1 MRKSST
7 RWPLLLLCVF
17 LAFAAVACG
26 TNTPFSNTTAV
37 PTVPPG
43 ENIYVLDGYS
53 LQGNSDIG
61 RHIVAFHPGS
71 ANPTALI
78 SLPSGLTSLDHRTLY
93 TAVPQNGQTVIS
105 VINTQTG
112 TTVRSFTIAGTY
124 TTSAYSYDNAVVSST
139 GQWLALR
146 QYSSAT
152 NMTTIAFVDTKAG
165 KRTETINLSGDYTL
179 DAISPGGQ
187 ALYLLQKLY
196 DTPGHYY
203 VRVYDIGNH
212 QLVDTPIVDKEASNP
227 SGDPNMSGTAI
238 TRQMLADGTQA
249 FTLYIDARHNLAFIH
264 VLPLNDQVQPP
275 IARCI
280 DLPTS
285 KDVNLLR
292 YYTLA
297 LSKDGSTLYAA
308 NGALG
313 VVVNIKLSTNGP
325 LNIYDD
331 QIVSTKHFDPG
342 TVTLS
347 SNDKS
352 RKLYNGAALSPDQNT
367 LYFTG
372 LQGIWAINTED
383 LSVRN
388 HYLTQQA
395 LTGMGLSGDGKTL
408 YAVDPTNGITL
419 VDTASGQAQQ
429 VIQGQIHAPWGIE
442 WITD

>member
-1 MRKSST
+1 MQKKLT
-7 RWPLLLLCVF
+7 RWPLLLLCMF
-17 LAFAAVACG
+17 LAFVATACG

-53 LQGNSDIG
+53 PQGSTDTG

-71 ANPTALI
+71 ANPTAFI
-78 SLPSGLTSLDHRTLY
+78 SLPSGLTSIDHRTLY

-112 TTVRSFTIAGTY
+112 TTIRSFTIPGTY

-146 QYSSAT
+146 QYTSAT
-152 NMTTIAFVDTKAG
+152 NLTTIALVDTQAG
-165 KRTETINLSGDYTL
+165 KRIQTINLSGDYTL
-179 DAISPGGQ
+179 DAISPGGK
-187 ALYLLQKLY
+187 ALYLLQKLN

-203 VRVYDIGNH
+203 VRVYDIANN
-212 QLVDTPIVDKEASNP
+212 QLVETPIVDKEASNP
-227 SGDPNMSGTAI
+227 AGDPNMSGIAI
-238 TRQMLADGTQA
+238 TRQMLTDGTEA
-249 FTLYIDARHNLAFIH
+249 FTLYIDTRHNLAFIH
-264 VLPLNDQVQPP
+264 ILPLNDQVQPP

-280 DLPTS
+280 DLPIS
-285 KDVNLLR
+285 KSIDLLR
-292 YYTLA
+292 YYTLT

-313 VVVNIKLSTNGP
+313 VVVNIKINTGDP
-325 LNIYDD
+325 LNIYNDT
-331 QIVSTKHFDPG
+331 IVSTKHFDPG
-342 TVTLS
+342 TFTMS

-352 RKLYNGAALSPDQNT
+352 RMLYNGAALSADQST

-372 LQGIWAINTED
+372 MQGIWAINTAD

-395 LTGMGLSGDGKTL
+395 LTGMGISGDSKTL

-419 VDTASGQAQQ
+419 VDTATGQAQQ
-429 VIQGQIHAPWGIE
+429 VIQGQVHAPWGIE
-442 WITD
+442 WITN